1 MNTLETVERPVSH
14 APIRE
19 LSASLAVV
27 SLPIGVNPMV
37 AHQGGWDEILMVVA
51 PLAVIGGLLWLANR
65 RVTAQLENEL
75 QGGTEDSQGDSAAN
89 TGDASLRSSGDDG
102 QD

>member
-1 MNTLETVERPVSH
+1 MNTLDGVTVP
-14 APIRE
+14 APPSNPPGL
-19 LSASLAVV
+19 LSML
-27 SLPIGVNPMV
+27 

-65 RVTAQLENEL
+65 RVTAQLETEL
-75 QGGTEDSQGDSAAN
+75 QDEAAGDERQA
-89 TGDASLRSSGDDG
+89 TSGDDG